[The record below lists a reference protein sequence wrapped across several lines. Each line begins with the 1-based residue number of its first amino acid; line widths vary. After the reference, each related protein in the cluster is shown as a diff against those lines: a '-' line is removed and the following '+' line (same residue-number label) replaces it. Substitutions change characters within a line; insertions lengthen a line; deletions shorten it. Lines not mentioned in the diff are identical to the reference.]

1 MYFSS
6 SFALLLAFLAFSE
19 ATGSSRDDFGRLL
32 AHRRQHLQ
40 HLDHGG
46 LMEVEAAE
54 DVAVEAAVADPD
66 EDDEVSVVSSWFLK
80 SLRVF

>member
-6 SFALLLAFLAFSE
+6 SFAIFLAFLAFSE
-19 ATGSSRDDFGRLL
+19 ATSSSRDDFGRLL

-54 DVAVEAAVADPD
+54 DAVEAAVVDPD
-66 EDDEVSVVSSWFLK
+66 EDDEVSVVSEQWF
-80 SLRVF
+80 F